1 MGIDVVDL
9 QVSLYPTHS
18 LHARFFGA
26 KVQED
31 VTMEFMSMQLS
42 KYNFPASEESSILS
56 SFLICFRLIIY
67 LTASI
72 STALILDNIQR
83 RQNSCVFLERRNH
96 QFFEE
101 AEF

>member
-18 LHARFFGA
+18 LRARFFGA

-31 VTMEFMSMQLS
+31 VTMEFLSMRLG

-56 SFLICFRLIIY
+56 SLLICSRLIIY

-72 STALILDNIQR
+72 STALILANIQR